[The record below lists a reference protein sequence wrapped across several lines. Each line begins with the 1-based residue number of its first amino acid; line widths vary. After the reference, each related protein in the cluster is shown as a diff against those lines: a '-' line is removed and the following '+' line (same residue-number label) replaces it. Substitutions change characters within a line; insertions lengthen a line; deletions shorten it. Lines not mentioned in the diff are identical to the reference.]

1 MKFLSDILL
10 RVGGV
15 GDCVDAFSDCIDM
28 ILRVG

>member
-15 GDCVDAFSDCIDM
+15 EGCVAAFSDCIGK
-28 ILRVG
+28 ILKVG